1 MFKDEESGV
10 DHYKMQIYE
19 KYQGTRRQI
28 VPCMYWE
35 EGIERLKESC
45 HIVFL
50 SIKLMNNKRVL
61 SNTNLKIDQFK
72 L

>member
-1 MFKDEESGV
+1 MFIDEESGV

-28 VPCMYWE
+28 VPGMYWE
-35 EGIERLKESC
+35 EGIIERLKESC

-50 SIKLMNNKRVL
+50 SIKLMN
-61 SNTNLKIDQFK
+61 T
-72 L
+72 